1 MKKLLLT
8 GLAVAGLTVGASAQG
23 WFNLDT
29 SSFLNNGVAE
39 GSNTGWYTGTAG
51 FEVWELNGT
60 TAATINAI
68 NTAALT
74 SGAGAY
80 ALLAADGF
88 KLEATLVGQSVSSG
102 TITLGPV
109 KMGDVSPA
117 GSTVTIALAA
127 WDSGSAT
134 WTAAVGGGAKNAGVI
149 AMSQPTTDY
158 SISPNPPPSDMTWN
172 GGMSQNLVMLPV
184 PEPST
189 FALAGLGAAAL
200 LIFRRRK

>member
-1 MKKLLLT
+1 
-8 GLAVAGLTVGASAQG
+8 
-23 WFNLDT
+23 LDT

-74 SGAGAY
+74 SNGAAY
-80 ALLAADGF
+80 ALLGTDGF
-88 KLEATLVGQSVSSG
+88 KLEATLVAQSVSSG
-102 TITLGPV
+102 TITLGAV
-109 KMGDVSPA
+109 KMPDVSPA

-127 WDSGSAT
+127 WDSSDTSWKTALGAT
-134 WTAAVGGGAKNAGVI
+134 GKAKNAGVI
-149 AMSQPTTDY
+149 AMTQPTSDY
-158 SISPNPPPSDMTWN
+158 VNIAPPPTPSDMTWN